1 MVHLLQPYSQTSLL
15 LLFVLWILNF
25 FIIISYFFLHVR
37 PRFLSLLDQSA
48 DQIGSPALHQCVENK
63 VKTWGVEELARKVDT
78 TVETLTLIID
88 GLTQPPGFDMR
99 QSKIHQH
106 THTQTHLG
114 GVT

>member
-1 MVHLLQPYSQTSLL
+1 M
-15 LLFVLWILNF
+15 
-25 FIIISYFFLHVR
+25 
-37 PRFLSLLDQSA
+37 
-48 DQIGSPALHQCVENK
+48 ENK

-106 THTQTHLG
+106 THRHISA
-114 GVT
+114 V